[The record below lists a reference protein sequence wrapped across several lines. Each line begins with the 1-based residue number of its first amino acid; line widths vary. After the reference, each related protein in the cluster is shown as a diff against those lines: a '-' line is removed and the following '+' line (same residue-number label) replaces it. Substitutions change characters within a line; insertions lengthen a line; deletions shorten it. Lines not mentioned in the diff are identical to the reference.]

1 MLAAVAAEASGAP
14 CAASYLSR
22 VIAGATAMRIGRHAE
37 PTAEEQGGDA
47 GCRLSRAPSER
58 VAVPP
63 TS

>member
-1 MLAAVAAEASGAP
+1 MLAAAAAEASGEP

-47 GCRLSRAPSER
+47 G
-58 VAVPP
+58 
-63 TS
+63 